1 MKHILSENKVILSF
15 LQNQALLF
23 VTLLNK
29 GSLLK
34 KMTKLAY
41 TVKNAL
47 YL

>member
-1 MKHILSENKVILSF
+1 MKHILSENKGILSF

-34 KMTKLAY
+34 KNDKI
-41 TVKNAL
+41 
-47 YL
+47 